1 MNDPRI
7 IGLLAD
13 IALEGQLGTLRE
25 RWSYA
30 RREVVEHDH
39 IVLPHARLDAQNI
52 GSVAADL
59 LGFDADEATELALE
73 AITPDRFREAAA
85 ELIEEMHTELFG
97 PQPQPETAT
106 AATTKKPRKW

>member
-1 MNDPRI
+1 MNKSRI

-13 IALEGQLGTLRE
+13 IASEGQLGTLRE

-30 RREVVEHDH
+30 KRDVVEHDQ
-39 IVLPHARLDAQNI
+39 IVLPHARLDAENI
-52 GSVAADL
+52 GSAAATM

-73 AITPDRFREAAA
+73 AIKPDRFREAAV
-85 ELIEEMHTELFG
+85 ELIAEIHAELFG

-106 AATTKKPRKW
+106 PATKQSRKW